1 MIRPSDLSAA
11 RELEGR
17 AILLSYR
24 DQLPSIQAA
33 LIVYALMDLM
43 CKEISTPAYHLACQ
57 QFNLPAVPEGYVL
70 LDRVLHHLELELRR
84 N

>member
-1 MIRPSDLSAA
+1 MIRPSDISAS
-11 RELEGR
+11 RELEGK

-43 CKEISTPAYHLACQ
+43 CKEISTPAYHLACKQ
-57 QFNLPAVPEGYVL
+57 YNLPAVPEGYVL

>member
-1 MIRPSDLSAA
+1 MIRPSDISAS
-11 RELEGR
+11 RDLEGKG
-17 AILLSYR
+17 IFLSYR

-57 QFNLPAVPEGYVL
+57 QYNLPAVPKGYVL

>member
-1 MIRPSDLSAA
+1 MIRPSDISAS
-11 RELEGR
+11 RDLEGKG
-17 AILLSYR
+17 IFLSYR
-24 DQLPSIQAA
+24 DQLPSIEAV

-57 QFNLPAVPEGYVL
+57 QYNLPAVPEGYVL

>member
-1 MIRPSDLSAA
+1 MIRPSDISAS
-11 RELEGR
+11 RDLEGR

-33 LIVYALMDLM
+33 LIIYALMSKM
-43 CKEISTPAYHLACQ
+43 CEEISTPAYHLACQ
-57 QFNLPAVPEGYVL
+57 QYNLPAVPEGYVL